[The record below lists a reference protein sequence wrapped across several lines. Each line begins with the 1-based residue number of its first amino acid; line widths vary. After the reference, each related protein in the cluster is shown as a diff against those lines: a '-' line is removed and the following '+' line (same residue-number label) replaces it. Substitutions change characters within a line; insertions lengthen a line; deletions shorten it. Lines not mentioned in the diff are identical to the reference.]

1 MKWWE
6 WFVPGSIVA
15 LELSVIVFLL
25 RLRAWR
31 NFPVFSIYIFF
42 VLLRDLS
49 FAATVSHPPTYFLLY
64 WRSASLDILL
74 TILATLESFW
84 RVLRIFQL
92 LRWFRFVLPGAILA
106 ALTYAAWQGYSV
118 PPVEATPLQAAI
130 INATVAAHYVILT
143 VALLFFALVALL
155 GTQWRIHEYRLM
167 LGFGFASLA
176 VAFGGT
182 IRAAFGSRF
191 QFISKEAEPI
201 GYLITLLIWLTAVIH
216 PVPKAIVVPAP
227 SVEMLEDMKFQ
238 LRNFRSF
245 VRKDR
250 R

>member
-49 FAATVSHPPTYFLLY
+49 LAATISHPPTYFLVY
-64 WRSASLDILL
+64 WLSASLHISL
-74 TILATLESFW
+74 TILAMLESFW
-84 RVLRIFQL
+84 SILRNFQL

-130 INATVAAHYVILT
+130 ISATVAAHYVILA
-143 VALLFFALVALL
+143 VALLFFPLAALL
-155 GTQWRIHEYRLM
+155 AAPRRIHEYRFI
-167 LGFGFASLA
+167 LGFGVVSAT
-176 VAFGGT
+176 VAFQGLVRALIGS
-182 IRAAFGSRF
+182 RAAVVF
-191 QFISKEAEPI
+191 QQVPTI
-201 GYLITLLIWLTAVIH
+201 GYLIALLIWLSAVVY
-216 PVPKAIVVPAP
+216 PVQERVAVPAP
-227 SVEMLEDMKFQ
+227 SVESLEDLKFQ
-238 LRNFRSF
+238 LRNLRSF